1 MLVSELKPWELARF
15 CRVAFDEDDYNS
27 LDSADKADFQRILPL
42 AVAYCAGYAGLD
54 TSQELPDEIGYA
66 IFVVAAEMYDNRQM
80 TQQYS
85 AQNATVKQI
94 LDMHSTNLLPSV
106 EGDV

>member
-1 MLVSELKPWELARF
+1 MLVSDLKPWELARF

-42 AVAYCAGYAGLD
+42 AVAYCARYAGLD

-85 AQNATVKQI
+85 AQNATARQI